1 MCIIKRMNI
10 FPIHDMMVFI
20 DAADIVFKEIDR
32 SYSNPSLREY
42 SHKIKMEIEPN
53 LRYWDKYKKITNPFE
68 YINTPFDA
76 HTPCVCQY
84 KPISRAFFKLHEILQ
99 CCSFHFPYTMNSYH
113 LAEGPGGFIEAILYH
128 RRQREDLYYGMT
140 LLERDKDIPVWDKCQ
155 RNLMKSNKNIHIEE
169 GDGTGNLLHL
179 ENLLYVKEK
188 HGGSMDF
195 VTGDGGFDFSHD
207 FNQQEES
214 AINLIFAEVCFA
226 MVLQKKGGSFVLKVF
241 DTYTSTMT
249 EIIYLL
255 TYLYEEVIFIKP
267 TMSRPANSEKYI
279 VCMKFKQVHNLED
292 MIEKMILFYPRL
304 KAEPIYSFLDLYIPN
319 CFLSKL
325 KEINSILGQAQNI
338 AILKILLSISDESPE
353 NQEYYKKRY
362 LVKCMKWCK
371 KQNLP
376 IHETLV
382 SMYPY

>member
-1 MCIIKRMNI
+1 MNV

-20 DAADIVFKEIDR
+20 QEENIVFKQKER
-32 SYSNPSLREY
+32 TYSNPSLREY

-53 LRYWDKYKKITNPFE
+53 LRYWDKYKKITNPYE

-99 CCSFHFPYTMNSYH
+99 SCTFHFPYTMNSYH

-128 RRQREDLYYGMT
+128 RRQREDVYYGMT

-155 RNLMKSNKNIHIEE
+155 RNLMKNNKNIQIEE

-179 ENLLYVKEK
+179 ENLLFVKEK

-214 AINLIFAEVCFA
+214 ALNLIFAEVCFA
-226 MVLQKKGGSFVLKVF
+226 MALQKKGGSFVLKVF

-249 EIIYLL
+249 EIVYLL

-267 TMSRPANSEKYI
+267 TMSRPANSEKYL
-279 VCMKFKQVHNLED
+279 VCMRFKQVHNLEAILQK
-292 MIEKMILFYPRL
+292 MIEFYPRI
-304 KAEPIYSFLDLYIPN
+304 KTEPIHSFLDMYLPN
-319 CFLSKL
+319 GFLSKL

-338 AILKILLSISDESPE
+338 SILKILLSITDENPE

-382 SMYPY
+382 SLYPY

>member
-1 MCIIKRMNI
+1 MFIIKRMNI